1 MENEYYKRYEPF
13 FGEWR
18 IKRFIGAGSY
28 GRVFEI
34 ERRDE
39 FDTVYTGALKAVT
52 IPSSQGELDEIL
64 ADGMDM
70 NGAST
75 YFRDYVKELN
85 REIAL
90 MSKLKGHSN
99 IVSYEDHKMF
109 PHEDGVGWDIL
120 IRMELLTP
128 ITSYLK
134 QNHTFTRRE
143 VIQLGMD
150 LCKALE
156 ICQRYNI
163 IHRDIKPA
171 NIFISETEDFKL
183 GDFGVARIASASTGA
198 STRAGTVNYM
208 APEVFRGEKY
218 TSNVDIY
225 SLGLVMYQLL
235 NNNRMPLYPPYPQP
249 ITPSSRER
257 AQAQRLSG
265 AALPP
270 PANAEGRLAEI
281 VLKACAPDP
290 AQRYDSPTV
299 MRQAL
304 EAILYT
310 EGEAKMIYPEGDTVP
325 VPSTSGAAAPE
336 ENDPNGET
344 ERPVWGK
351 AHADSEKPAKAEK
364 DLPECLKNARDD
376 APLEQQFSLRELS
389 GLSKEEADA
398 LDLTLKPMPQPAPAA
413 EPAAPAVPQE
423 PAADQTVRVET
434 AQPAAPADDSTVRL
448 MPGAVPV
455 QTPAEDHTE
464 RAAVPVQPVQN
475 VQESDK
481 TTFLFEAQ
489 AEKRRQEQQAKREA
503 EEAARRKAAEEKE
516 AELARIRAE
525 KRAAEQAA
533 AEEAARK
540 AEAEQAAA
548 AQAAQQQETPA
559 APAAPQKKGSKL
571 PLAIGGV
578 AVAAVVAV
586 GGFALAGRGGASSTA
601 AASTADAIYTAGTY
615 TATAEGCLSDVT
627 MTVTVSDKA
636 ITDVRVDASGETA
649 ELGGKA
655 AEELP
660 GEIIRSQS
668 TDVDGYTGATLTSD
682 AIKQAAADCIAQ
694 ASTGKA
700 ASGLSQKAADLI
712 DSGTCGEQAT
722 WELYQD
728 GTLYIK
734 GSGAMSDYSVSF
746 DANNTAFCSA
756 PWYASHG
763 SDIQTVILEDGITR
777 IGEHAFTY
785 CSAMHSV
792 SIPDSVTEIGAE
804 AFAGCSSLES
814 VTIPDG
820 VTKIGS
826 AAFESCGSL
835 KSVTIP
841 SSVTTIGEWAFFG
854 CDSLESVTIPGSV
867 TEIGDWAF
875 SDCGSLKSVT
885 IPDSVTTIGEQ
896 AFSGCA
902 SLESVTI
909 PGSVTEIGDWAFSD
923 CVFLKSVTIPDS
935 VTTIGECAFSGCAF
949 LESVTIQGSV
959 TEIGKDAFF
968 FCSALKSVTI
978 SRNCTVGQ
986 GAFDSGVQI
995 NYYD

>member
-344 ERPVWGK
+344 ERPVWGSTR
-351 AHADSEKPAKAEK
+351 ADSEKPTKAEK

-455 QTPAEDHTE
+455 QTPAEDRTE
-464 RAAVPVQPVQN
+464 RVAVPVQPVQN

-627 MTVTVSDKA
+627 VTVTVSDKA

-682 AIKQAAADCIAQ
+682 AIKKAAADCIAQ
-694 ASTGKA
+694 ASGKKA
-700 ASGLSQKAADLI
+700 ASSQAASAAASSTVASSTTASSLSQNAADLI
-712 DSGTCGEQAT
+712 DSGSCGKNAT
-722 WELYQD
+722 WELYKD

-734 GSGAMSDYSVSF
+734 GTGAMQDYNWNYNETTKIV
-746 DANNTAFCSA
+746 TTGA
-756 PWYASHG
+756 PWHDSHSAS
-763 SDIQTVILEDGITR
+763 VKKLVVEDGITS
-777 IGEHAFTY
+777 IGNDAFSDCESLVSAELAEGITSIGDGAFTGCY
-785 CSAMHSV
+785 DLEKIN
-792 SIPDSVTEIGAE
+792 IPNSVTSIGYDAFDSCWTLPSLELPSGLSKLESSAVSFTAIKELTVPHGVKVVDSYLAAYNDNLTTVTLEEGVEEIWHRAFWGCEKLNNITIPRSVKKIEGE
-804 AFAGCSSLES
+804 AFLEC
-814 VTIPDG
+814 T
-820 VTKIGS
+820 
-826 AAFESCGSL
+826 SL
-835 KSVTIP
+835 KSVTISKNCNVASNAFP
-841 SSVTTIGEWAFFG
+841 ST
-854 CDSLESVTIPGSV
+854 
-867 TEIGDWAF
+867 
-875 SDCGSLKSVT
+875 
-885 IPDSVTTIGEQ
+885 
-896 AFSGCA
+896 
-902 SLESVTI
+902 
-909 PGSVTEIGDWAFSD
+909 
-923 CVFLKSVTIPDS
+923 
-935 VTTIGECAFSGCAF
+935 
-949 LESVTIQGSV
+949 
-959 TEIGKDAFF
+959 
-968 FCSALKSVTI
+968 
-978 SRNCTVGQ
+978 
-986 GAFDSGVQI
+986 VQI

>member
-455 QTPAEDHTE
+455 QTPAEDRTE
-464 RAAVPVQPVQN
+464 RVAAPVQPVQN

-586 GGFALAGRGGASSTA
+586 GGFALAGRGGASGTA
-601 AASTADAIYTAGTY
+601 AASTAEAIYTAGTY

-627 MTVTVSDKA
+627 VTVTVSGKA

-660 GEIIRSQS
+660 SEIIRSQS

-682 AIKQAAADCIAQ
+682 AIKKAAADCIAQ
-694 ASTGKA
+694 ASGKKA
-700 ASGLSQKAADLI
+700 ASSQAASAAASSTVASSTTVSSLSQNAADLI
-712 DSGTCGEQAT
+712 DSGSCGKNAT
-722 WELYQD
+722 WELYKD

-734 GSGAMSDYSVSF
+734 GTGAMQDYNWNYNETTKIV
-746 DANNTAFCSA
+746 TTGA
-756 PWYASHG
+756 PWHDSHSAS
-763 SDIQTVILEDGITR
+763 VKKLVVEDGITS
-777 IGEHAFTY
+777 IGNDAFSDCESLVSAELAEGITSIGDGAFTGCY
-785 CSAMHSV
+785 DLEKIN
-792 SIPDSVTEIGAE
+792 IPNSVTSIGYDAFDSCWTLPSLELPSGLSKLESSAVSFTAIKELTVPHGVKVVDSYLAAYNDNLTTVTLEEGVEEIWHRAFWGCEKLNNITIPRSVKKIEGE
-804 AFAGCSSLES
+804 AFLEC
-814 VTIPDG
+814 T
-820 VTKIGS
+820 
-826 AAFESCGSL
+826 SL
-835 KSVTIP
+835 KSVTISKNCNVASNAFP
-841 SSVTTIGEWAFFG
+841 ST
-854 CDSLESVTIPGSV
+854 
-867 TEIGDWAF
+867 
-875 SDCGSLKSVT
+875 
-885 IPDSVTTIGEQ
+885 
-896 AFSGCA
+896 
-902 SLESVTI
+902 
-909 PGSVTEIGDWAFSD
+909 
-923 CVFLKSVTIPDS
+923 
-935 VTTIGECAFSGCAF
+935 
-949 LESVTIQGSV
+949 
-959 TEIGKDAFF
+959 
-968 FCSALKSVTI
+968 
-978 SRNCTVGQ
+978 
-986 GAFDSGVQI
+986 VQI

>member
-455 QTPAEDHTE
+455 QTPAEDRTE
-464 RAAVPVQPVQN
+464 RVAAPVQPVQN

-540 AEAEQAAA
+540 AEAEQAVA
-548 AQAAQQQETPA
+548 AQAAQQQAEPA
-559 APAAPQKKGSKL
+559 VSQKKGSKL

-586 GGFALAGRGGASSTA
+586 GGFALAGRGGASGTA

-627 MTVTVSDKA
+627 VTVTVSDKA

-660 GEIIRSQS
+660 SEIIRSQS

-682 AIKQAAADCIAQ
+682 AIKKAAADCIAQ
-694 ASTGKA
+694 ASGKKA
-700 ASGLSQKAADLI
+700 ASSQAASAAASSTVASSTTASSLSQNAADLI
-712 DSGTCGEQAT
+712 DSGSCGKNAT
-722 WELYQD
+722 WELYKD

-734 GSGAMSDYSVSF
+734 GTGAMQDYNWNYNETTKIV
-746 DANNTAFCSA
+746 TTGA
-756 PWYASHG
+756 PWHDSHSAS
-763 SDIQTVILEDGITR
+763 VKKLVVEDGITS
-777 IGEHAFTY
+777 IGNDAFSDCESLVSAELAEGITSIGDGAFTGCY
-785 CSAMHSV
+785 DLEKIN
-792 SIPDSVTEIGAE
+792 IPNSVTSIGYDAFDSCWTLPSLELPSGLSKLESSAVSFTAIKELTVPHGVKVVDSYLVAYNDNLTTVTLEEGVEEIWHRAFWGCEKLNNITIPRSVKKIEGE
-804 AFAGCSSLES
+804 AFLEC
-814 VTIPDG
+814 T
-820 VTKIGS
+820 
-826 AAFESCGSL
+826 SL
-835 KSVTIP
+835 KSVTISKNCNVASNAFP
-841 SSVTTIGEWAFFG
+841 ST
-854 CDSLESVTIPGSV
+854 
-867 TEIGDWAF
+867 
-875 SDCGSLKSVT
+875 
-885 IPDSVTTIGEQ
+885 
-896 AFSGCA
+896 
-902 SLESVTI
+902 
-909 PGSVTEIGDWAFSD
+909 
-923 CVFLKSVTIPDS
+923 
-935 VTTIGECAFSGCAF
+935 
-949 LESVTIQGSV
+949 
-959 TEIGKDAFF
+959 
-968 FCSALKSVTI
+968 
-978 SRNCTVGQ
+978 
-986 GAFDSGVQI
+986 VQI

>member
-109 PHEDGVGWDIL
+109 QHEGGVGWDIL

-128 ITSYLK
+128 ITSLLRES
-134 QNHTFTRRE
+134 HTFPRRK
-143 VIQLGMD
+143 VIQLGID
-150 LCKALE
+150 LCRALE

-171 NIFISETEDFKL
+171 NIFLSDTEDFKL
-183 GDFGVARIASASTGA
+183 GDFGVARIASAATGA

-218 TSNVDIY
+218 SSNVDLY

-344 ERPVWGK
+344 ERPVWGSTR
-351 AHADSEKPAKAEK
+351 ADSEKPAKAEK

-464 RAAVPVQPVQN
+464 RVAVPVQPVQN

-586 GGFALAGRGGASSTA
+586 GGFALAGRGGASGTA
-601 AASTADAIYTAGTY
+601 AASTAEAIYTAGTY

-627 MTVTVSDKA
+627 VTVTVSDKA

-694 ASTGKA
+694 ASGKKA
-700 ASGLSQKAADLI
+700 ASSQAASAAASSTVASSTTASSLSQNAADLI
-712 DSGTCGEQAT
+712 DSGSCGKNAT
-722 WELYQD
+722 WELYKD

-734 GSGAMSDYSVSF
+734 GTGAMQDYNWNYNETTKIV
-746 DANNTAFCSA
+746 TTGA
-756 PWYASHG
+756 PWHDSHSAS
-763 SDIQTVILEDGITR
+763 VKKLVVEDGITS
-777 IGEHAFTY
+777 IGNDAFSDCESLVSAELAEGITSIGDGAFTGCY
-785 CSAMHSV
+785 DLEKIN
-792 SIPDSVTEIGAE
+792 IPNSVTSIGYDAFDSCWTLPSLELPSGLSKLESSAVSFTAIKELTVPHGVKVVDSYLVAYNDNLTTVTLEEGVEEIWHRAFWGCEKLNNITIPRSVKKIEGE
-804 AFAGCSSLES
+804 AFLEC
-814 VTIPDG
+814 T
-820 VTKIGS
+820 
-826 AAFESCGSL
+826 SL
-835 KSVTIP
+835 KSVTI
-841 SSVTTIGEWAFFG
+841 SKNCNV
-854 CDSLESVTIPGSV
+854 
-867 TEIGDWAF
+867 
-875 SDCGSLKSVT
+875 
-885 IPDSVTTIGEQ
+885 
-896 AFSGCA
+896 A
-902 SLESVTI
+902 S
-909 PGSVTEIGDWAFSD
+909 
-923 CVFLKSVTIPDS
+923 
-935 VTTIGECAFSGCAF
+935 
-949 LESVTIQGSV
+949 
-959 TEIGKDAFF
+959 DAFP
-968 FCSALKSVTI
+968 STI
-978 SRNCTVGQ
+978 
-986 GAFDSGVQI
+986 QI

>member
-464 RAAVPVQPVQN
+464 RVAVPVQPVQN

-548 AQAAQQQETPA
+548 AQAAQQQAEPA
-559 APAAPQKKGSKL
+559 APKKKGSKL

-586 GGFALAGRGGASSTA
+586 GGFALAGRGGASGTA
-601 AASTADAIYTAGTY
+601 AASTAEAIYTAGTY

-627 MTVTVSDKA
+627 VTVTVSDKA

-682 AIKQAAADCIAQ
+682 AIKKAAADCIAQ
-694 ASTGKA
+694 ASGKKA
-700 ASGLSQKAADLI
+700 ASSQAASAAASSTVASSTTASRLSQNAADLI
-712 DSGTCGEQAT
+712 DSGSCGKNAT
-722 WELYQD
+722 WELYKD

-734 GSGAMSDYSVSF
+734 GTGAMQDYNWNYNETTKIV
-746 DANNTAFCSA
+746 TTGA
-756 PWYASHG
+756 PWHDSHSAS
-763 SDIQTVILEDGITR
+763 VKKLVVEDGITS
-777 IGEHAFTY
+777 IGNDAFSDCESLVSAELAEGITSIGDGAFTGCY
-785 CSAMHSV
+785 DLEKIN
-792 SIPDSVTEIGAE
+792 IPNSVTSIGYDAFDSCWTLPSLELPSGLSKLESSAVSFTAIKELTVPHGVKVVDSYLAAYNDNLTTVTLEEGVEEIWHRAFWGCEKLNNITIPRSVKKIEGE
-804 AFAGCSSLES
+804 AFLEC
-814 VTIPDG
+814 T
-820 VTKIGS
+820 
-826 AAFESCGSL
+826 SL
-835 KSVTIP
+835 KSVTISKNCNVASNAFP
-841 SSVTTIGEWAFFG
+841 ST
-854 CDSLESVTIPGSV
+854 
-867 TEIGDWAF
+867 
-875 SDCGSLKSVT
+875 
-885 IPDSVTTIGEQ
+885 
-896 AFSGCA
+896 
-902 SLESVTI
+902 
-909 PGSVTEIGDWAFSD
+909 
-923 CVFLKSVTIPDS
+923 
-935 VTTIGECAFSGCAF
+935 
-949 LESVTIQGSV
+949 
-959 TEIGKDAFF
+959 
-968 FCSALKSVTI
+968 
-978 SRNCTVGQ
+978 
-986 GAFDSGVQI
+986 VQI

>member
-413 EPAAPAVPQE
+413 EPAAPVVPQE

-464 RAAVPVQPVQN
+464 RVAVPVQPVQN

-540 AEAEQAAA
+540 AEAEQAVA
-548 AQAAQQQETPA
+548 AQAAQQQAEPA
-559 APAAPQKKGSKL
+559 VSQKKGSKL

-586 GGFALAGRGGASSTA
+586 GGFALAGQGG
-601 AASTADAIYTAGTY
+601 TADSAADALYKAGTY
-615 TATAEGCLSDVT
+615 TATAENDIGSVVVE
-627 MTVTVSDKA
+627 MTFSADA
-636 ITDVRVDASGETA
+636 ITDVSIDASSQTKGIGQEA
-649 ELGGKA
+649 AQPLQEAILKA
-655 AEELP
+655 
-660 GEIIRSQS
+660 QS
-668 TDVDGYTGATLTSD
+668 ADVDGYTGATLTSD

-734 GSGAMSDYSVSF
+734 GSGAMSDYSISS
-746 DANNTAFCSA
+746 DANDTSFCSA
-756 PWYASHG
+756 PWYASHR
-763 SDIQTVILEDGITR
+763 SDIQTVIIEDGITR

-875 SDCGSLKSVT
+875 SDC
-885 IPDSVTTIGEQ
+885 
-896 AFSGCA
+896 
-902 SLESVTI
+902 
-909 PGSVTEIGDWAFSD
+909 
-923 CVFLKSVTIPDS
+923 VFLKSVTIPDS

>member
-171 NIFISETEDFKL
+171 NIFISDTEDFKL

-304 EAILYT
+304 EAIRYT

-344 ERPVWGK
+344 ERPVWESTR
-351 AHADSEKPAKAEK
+351 ADSEKPAKAEK

-413 EPAAPAVPQE
+413 EPAALAVPQE

-464 RAAVPVQPVQN
+464 RVAVPVQPVQN

-525 KRAAEQAA
+525 KRAAEQAT

-586 GGFALAGRGGASSTA
+586 GGFALAGRGNSQLPVAASSVSVSSSSVSSTA
-601 AASTADAIYTAGTY
+601 SSKAASTA
-615 TATAEGCLSDVT
+615 
-627 MTVTVSDKA
+627 
-636 ITDVRVDASGETA
+636 ASSKT
-649 ELGGKA
+649 
-655 AEELP
+655 
-660 GEIIRSQS
+660 SSS
-668 TDVDGYTGATLTSD
+668 TT
-682 AIKQAAADCIAQ
+682 
-694 ASTGKA
+694 AST
-700 ASGLSQKAADLI
+700 SQNAADLI
-712 DSGTCGEQAT
+712 DSGSCGKNAT
-722 WELYQD
+722 WELYKD
-728 GTLYIK
+728 GTMYIK
-734 GSGAMSDYSVSF
+734 GTGAMTDYDF
-746 DANNTAFCSA
+746 DYNTETKVTITNV
-756 PWYASHG
+756 PWYATHLS
-763 SDIQTVILEDGITR
+763 SIKKIVIESGITYVGAYSFMDCDAVTEVELPDTLTT
-777 IGEHAFTY
+777 IGENAFWLCNELKTIK
-785 CSAMHSV
+785 
-792 SIPDSVTEIGAE
+792 IPSSVTEIGKR
-804 AFAGCSSLES
+804 AFGGCLELTEVELPEGLKTIGYAAFGS
-814 VTIPDG
+814 CGIKTVTIPGSVKEIPSEAFLLAYTQNVVIEEG
-820 VTKIGS
+820 VEEIGEEAFYYNDQLKSITIPRSVKKIGS
-826 AAFESCGSL
+826 NAFAKCTSL
-835 KSVTIP
+835 KSVTISKNCNVASNAFP
-841 SSVTTIGEWAFFG
+841 ST
-854 CDSLESVTIPGSV
+854 
-867 TEIGDWAF
+867 
-875 SDCGSLKSVT
+875 
-885 IPDSVTTIGEQ
+885 
-896 AFSGCA
+896 
-902 SLESVTI
+902 
-909 PGSVTEIGDWAFSD
+909 
-923 CVFLKSVTIPDS
+923 
-935 VTTIGECAFSGCAF
+935 
-949 LESVTIQGSV
+949 
-959 TEIGKDAFF
+959 
-968 FCSALKSVTI
+968 
-978 SRNCTVGQ
+978 
-986 GAFDSGVQI
+986 VQI

>member
-235 NNNRMPLYPPYPQP
+235 NANRMPLYPPYPQP

-344 ERPVWGK
+344 ERPVWGSTR
-351 AHADSEKPAKAEK
+351 ADSERPAKAEK
-364 DLPECLKNARDD
+364 TLPECLKNARDD

-464 RAAVPVQPVQN
+464 RVAVPVQPVQN

-540 AEAEQAAA
+540 AEAEQAVA
-548 AQAAQQQETPA
+548 AQAAQQQAEPA
-559 APAAPQKKGSKL
+559 VSQKKGSKL

-627 MTVTVSDKA
+627 VTVTVSDKA

-660 GEIIRSQS
+660 SEIIRSQS

-682 AIKQAAADCIAQ
+682 AIKKAAADCIAQ
-694 ASTGKA
+694 ASGKKA
-700 ASGLSQKAADLI
+700 ASSQAASAAASSTVASSTTASSLSQNAADLI
-712 DSGTCGEQAT
+712 DSGSCGKNAT
-722 WELYQD
+722 WELYKD

-734 GSGAMSDYSVSF
+734 GTGAMQDYNWNYNETTKIV
-746 DANNTAFCSA
+746 TTGA
-756 PWYASHG
+756 PWHDSHSAS
-763 SDIQTVILEDGITR
+763 VKKLVVEDGITS
-777 IGEHAFTY
+777 IGNDAFSDCESLVSAELAEGITSIGDGAFTGCY
-785 CSAMHSV
+785 DLEKIN
-792 SIPDSVTEIGAE
+792 IPNSVTSIGYDAFDSCWTLPSLELPSGLSKLESSAVSFTAFKELTVPHGVKVVDSYLAAYNDNLTTVTLEEGVEEIWHRAFWGCEKLNNITIPRSVKKIEEE
-804 AFAGCSSLES
+804 AFLEC
-814 VTIPDG
+814 T
-820 VTKIGS
+820 
-826 AAFESCGSL
+826 SL
-835 KSVTIP
+835 KSVTISKNCNVASNAFP
-841 SSVTTIGEWAFFG
+841 ST
-854 CDSLESVTIPGSV
+854 
-867 TEIGDWAF
+867 
-875 SDCGSLKSVT
+875 
-885 IPDSVTTIGEQ
+885 
-896 AFSGCA
+896 
-902 SLESVTI
+902 
-909 PGSVTEIGDWAFSD
+909 
-923 CVFLKSVTIPDS
+923 
-935 VTTIGECAFSGCAF
+935 
-949 LESVTIQGSV
+949 
-959 TEIGKDAFF
+959 
-968 FCSALKSVTI
+968 
-978 SRNCTVGQ
+978 
-986 GAFDSGVQI
+986 VQI

>member
-455 QTPAEDHTE
+455 QTPAEDRTE
-464 RAAVPVQPVQN
+464 RVAAPVQPVQN

-586 GGFALAGRGGASSTA
+586 GGFALAGRGNSQLPVAASSVSVSSSSVSSTA
-601 AASTADAIYTAGTY
+601 SSKAASTA
-615 TATAEGCLSDVT
+615 
-627 MTVTVSDKA
+627 
-636 ITDVRVDASGETA
+636 ASSKT
-649 ELGGKA
+649 
-655 AEELP
+655 
-660 GEIIRSQS
+660 SSS
-668 TDVDGYTGATLTSD
+668 TT
-682 AIKQAAADCIAQ
+682 
-694 ASTGKA
+694 AST
-700 ASGLSQKAADLI
+700 SQNAADLI
-712 DSGTCGEQAT
+712 DSGSCGKNAT
-722 WELYQD
+722 WELYKD
-728 GTLYIK
+728 GTMYIK
-734 GSGAMSDYSVSF
+734 GTGAMTDYDF
-746 DANNTAFCSA
+746 DYNTETKVTITNV
-756 PWYASHG
+756 PWYATHLS
-763 SDIQTVILEDGITR
+763 SIKKIVIESGITYVGAYSFMDCDAVTEVELPDTLTT
-777 IGEHAFTY
+777 IGENAFWLCNELKTIK
-785 CSAMHSV
+785 
-792 SIPDSVTEIGAE
+792 IPSSVTEIGKR
-804 AFAGCSSLES
+804 AFGGCLELTEVELPEGLKTIGYAAFDS
-814 VTIPDG
+814 CGIKTVTIPGSVKEIPSEAFLLAYTQNVVIEEG
-820 VTKIGS
+820 VEEIGEEAFYYNDQLKSITIPRSVKKIGS
-826 AAFESCGSL
+826 NAFAECPSL
-835 KSVTIP
+835 KSVTISKNCNVASNAFP
-841 SSVTTIGEWAFFG
+841 ST
-854 CDSLESVTIPGSV
+854 
-867 TEIGDWAF
+867 
-875 SDCGSLKSVT
+875 
-885 IPDSVTTIGEQ
+885 
-896 AFSGCA
+896 
-902 SLESVTI
+902 
-909 PGSVTEIGDWAFSD
+909 
-923 CVFLKSVTIPDS
+923 
-935 VTTIGECAFSGCAF
+935 
-949 LESVTIQGSV
+949 
-959 TEIGKDAFF
+959 
-968 FCSALKSVTI
+968 
-978 SRNCTVGQ
+978 
-986 GAFDSGVQI
+986 VQI

>member
-304 EAILYT
+304 EAIRYT

-344 ERPVWGK
+344 ERPVWGSTR
-351 AHADSEKPAKAEK
+351 ADSEKPAKAEK
-364 DLPECLKNARDD
+364 TLPECLKNARDD

-455 QTPAEDHTE
+455 QTPAEDRTE
-464 RAAVPVQPVQN
+464 RVAAPVQN

-540 AEAEQAAA
+540 AEAEQAVA
-548 AQAAQQQETPA
+548 AQAAQQQAEPA
-559 APAAPQKKGSKL
+559 APKKKGSKL

-627 MTVTVSDKA
+627 VTVTVSDKA

-660 GEIIRSQS
+660 SEIIRSQS

-682 AIKQAAADCIAQ
+682 AIKKAAADCIAQ
-694 ASTGKA
+694 ASGKKA
-700 ASGLSQKAADLI
+700 ASSQAASAAASSTVASSTTASSLSQNAADLI
-712 DSGTCGEQAT
+712 DSGSCGKNAT
-722 WELYQD
+722 WELYKD

-734 GSGAMSDYSVSF
+734 GSGAMQDYNWNYNETTKIV
-746 DANNTAFCSA
+746 TTGA
-756 PWYASHG
+756 PWHDSHSAS
-763 SDIQTVILEDGITR
+763 VKKLVVEDGITS
-777 IGEHAFTY
+777 IGNDAFSDCESLASAELAEGITSIGDGAFTGCY
-785 CSAMHSV
+785 DLEKIN
-792 SIPDSVTEIGAE
+792 IPNSVTSIGY
-804 AFAGCSSLES
+804 G
-814 VTIPDG
+814 
-820 VTKIGS
+820 
-826 AAFESCGSL
+826 AFESCWTLPSLELPSGLSKLESSAVSFTAIKELTVPHGVKVVDSYLADYNDNLTTVTLEEGVEEIWHRAFWGCEKLNNITIPRSVKKIEGEAFLECTSL
-835 KSVTIP
+835 KSVTISKNCNVASNAFP
-841 SSVTTIGEWAFFG
+841 ST
-854 CDSLESVTIPGSV
+854 
-867 TEIGDWAF
+867 
-875 SDCGSLKSVT
+875 
-885 IPDSVTTIGEQ
+885 
-896 AFSGCA
+896 
-902 SLESVTI
+902 
-909 PGSVTEIGDWAFSD
+909 
-923 CVFLKSVTIPDS
+923 
-935 VTTIGECAFSGCAF
+935 
-949 LESVTIQGSV
+949 
-959 TEIGKDAFF
+959 
-968 FCSALKSVTI
+968 
-978 SRNCTVGQ
+978 
-986 GAFDSGVQI
+986 VQI

>member
-52 IPSSQGELDEIL
+52 IPASQGELDEIL

-109 PHEDGVGWDIL
+109 RHEDGVGWDIL

-128 ITSYLK
+128 ITSLLRE
-134 QNHTFTRRE
+134 NRTFPRRK
-143 VIQLGMD
+143 VIQLGID

-304 EAILYT
+304 EAIRYT

-344 ERPVWGK
+344 ERPVWGSTR
-351 AHADSEKPAKAEK
+351 ADSEKPAKAEK
-364 DLPECLKNARDD
+364 TLPECLKNARDD

-455 QTPAEDHTE
+455 QTPAEDRTE
-464 RAAVPVQPVQN
+464 RVAAPVQPVQN

-586 GGFALAGRGGASSTA
+586 GGFALAGRGNSQLPVAASSVSVSSSSVSSTA
-601 AASTADAIYTAGTY
+601 SSKAASTA
-615 TATAEGCLSDVT
+615 
-627 MTVTVSDKA
+627 
-636 ITDVRVDASGETA
+636 ASSKT
-649 ELGGKA
+649 
-655 AEELP
+655 
-660 GEIIRSQS
+660 SSS
-668 TDVDGYTGATLTSD
+668 TT
-682 AIKQAAADCIAQ
+682 
-694 ASTGKA
+694 AST
-700 ASGLSQKAADLI
+700 SQNAADLI
-712 DSGTCGEQAT
+712 DSGSCGKNAT
-722 WELYQD
+722 WELYKD
-728 GTLYIK
+728 GTMYIK
-734 GSGAMSDYSVSF
+734 GTGAMTDYDF
-746 DANNTAFCSA
+746 DYNTETKVTITNV
-756 PWYASHG
+756 PWYATHLS
-763 SDIQTVILEDGITR
+763 SIKKIVIESGITYVGAYSFMDCDAVTEVELPDTLTT
-777 IGEHAFTY
+777 IGENAFWLCNELKTIK
-785 CSAMHSV
+785 
-792 SIPDSVTEIGAE
+792 IPSSVTEIGKR
-804 AFAGCSSLES
+804 AFGGCLELTEVELPEGLKTIGYAAFDS
-814 VTIPDG
+814 CGIKTVTIPGSVKEIPSEAFLLAYTQNVVIEEG
-820 VTKIGS
+820 VEEIGEEAFYYNDQLKSITIPRSVKKIGS
-826 AAFESCGSL
+826 NAFAECPSL
-835 KSVTIP
+835 KSVTISKNCNVASNAFP
-841 SSVTTIGEWAFFG
+841 ST
-854 CDSLESVTIPGSV
+854 
-867 TEIGDWAF
+867 
-875 SDCGSLKSVT
+875 
-885 IPDSVTTIGEQ
+885 
-896 AFSGCA
+896 
-902 SLESVTI
+902 
-909 PGSVTEIGDWAFSD
+909 
-923 CVFLKSVTIPDS
+923 
-935 VTTIGECAFSGCAF
+935 
-949 LESVTIQGSV
+949 
-959 TEIGKDAFF
+959 
-968 FCSALKSVTI
+968 
-978 SRNCTVGQ
+978 
-986 GAFDSGVQI
+986 VQI

>member
-413 EPAAPAVPQE
+413 EPAAPVVPQE

-455 QTPAEDHTE
+455 QTPAEDRTE
-464 RAAVPVQPVQN
+464 RVAVPVQPVQN

-586 GGFALAGRGGASSTA
+586 GGFALAGRGNSQLPVAASSVSVSSSSVSSTA
-601 AASTADAIYTAGTY
+601 SSKAASTA
-615 TATAEGCLSDVT
+615 
-627 MTVTVSDKA
+627 
-636 ITDVRVDASGETA
+636 ASSKT
-649 ELGGKA
+649 
-655 AEELP
+655 
-660 GEIIRSQS
+660 SSS
-668 TDVDGYTGATLTSD
+668 TT
-682 AIKQAAADCIAQ
+682 
-694 ASTGKA
+694 AST
-700 ASGLSQKAADLI
+700 SQNAADLI
-712 DSGTCGEQAT
+712 DSGSCGKNAT
-722 WELYQD
+722 WELYKD
-728 GTLYIK
+728 GTMYIK
-734 GSGAMSDYSVSF
+734 GTGAMTDYDF
-746 DANNTAFCSA
+746 DYNTETKVTITNV
-756 PWYASHG
+756 PWYATHLS
-763 SDIQTVILEDGITR
+763 SIKKIVIESGITYVGAYSFMDCDAVTEVELPDTLTT
-777 IGEHAFTY
+777 IGENAFWLCNELKTIK
-785 CSAMHSV
+785 
-792 SIPDSVTEIGAE
+792 IPSSVTEIGKR
-804 AFAGCSSLES
+804 AFGGCLELTEVELPEGLKTIGYAAFDS
-814 VTIPDG
+814 CGIKTVTIPGSVKEIPSEAFLLAYTQNVVIEEG
-820 VTKIGS
+820 VEEIGEEAFYYNDQLKSITIPRSVKKIGS
-826 AAFESCGSL
+826 NAFAECPSL
-835 KSVTIP
+835 KSVTI
-841 SSVTTIGEWAFFG
+841 SKNCNVASNAFH
-854 CDSLESVTIPGSV
+854 ST
-867 TEIGDWAF
+867 
-875 SDCGSLKSVT
+875 
-885 IPDSVTTIGEQ
+885 
-896 AFSGCA
+896 
-902 SLESVTI
+902 
-909 PGSVTEIGDWAFSD
+909 
-923 CVFLKSVTIPDS
+923 
-935 VTTIGECAFSGCAF
+935 
-949 LESVTIQGSV
+949 
-959 TEIGKDAFF
+959 
-968 FCSALKSVTI
+968 
-978 SRNCTVGQ
+978 
-986 GAFDSGVQI
+986 VQI

>member
-344 ERPVWGK
+344 ERPVWGSTR
-351 AHADSEKPAKAEK
+351 ADSEKPAKAEK

-455 QTPAEDHTE
+455 QTPAEDRTE
-464 RAAVPVQPVQN
+464 RVAAPVQPVQN

-548 AQAAQQQETPA
+548 AQAAQQQAEPA
-559 APAAPQKKGSKL
+559 APKKKGSKL

-627 MTVTVSDKA
+627 VTVTVSDKA

-660 GEIIRSQS
+660 SEIIRSQS

-682 AIKQAAADCIAQ
+682 AIKKAAADCIAQ
-694 ASTGKA
+694 ASGKKA
-700 ASGLSQKAADLI
+700 ASSQAASAAASSTVASSTTASSLSQNAADLI
-712 DSGTCGEQAT
+712 DSGSCGKNAT
-722 WELYQD
+722 WELYKD

-734 GSGAMSDYSVSF
+734 GSGAMQDYNWNYNETTKIV
-746 DANNTAFCSA
+746 TTGA
-756 PWYASHG
+756 PWHDSHSAS
-763 SDIQTVILEDGITR
+763 VKKLVVEDGITS
-777 IGEHAFTY
+777 IGNDAFSDCESLASAELAEGITSIGDGAFTGCY
-785 CSAMHSV
+785 DLEKIN
-792 SIPDSVTEIGAE
+792 IPNSVTSIGYDAFDSCWTLPSLELPSGLSKLESSAVSFTAFKELTVPHGVKVVDSYLATYNDNLTTVTLEEGVEEIWHRAFWGCEKLNNITIPRSVKKIEGE
-804 AFAGCSSLES
+804 AFLEC
-814 VTIPDG
+814 T
-820 VTKIGS
+820 
-826 AAFESCGSL
+826 SL
-835 KSVTIP
+835 KSVTISKNCNVASNAFP
-841 SSVTTIGEWAFFG
+841 ST
-854 CDSLESVTIPGSV
+854 
-867 TEIGDWAF
+867 
-875 SDCGSLKSVT
+875 
-885 IPDSVTTIGEQ
+885 
-896 AFSGCA
+896 
-902 SLESVTI
+902 
-909 PGSVTEIGDWAFSD
+909 
-923 CVFLKSVTIPDS
+923 
-935 VTTIGECAFSGCAF
+935 
-949 LESVTIQGSV
+949 
-959 TEIGKDAFF
+959 
-968 FCSALKSVTI
+968 
-978 SRNCTVGQ
+978 
-986 GAFDSGVQI
+986 VQI

>member
-448 MPGAVPV
+448 MPGAAPV
-455 QTPAEDHTE
+455 QTPAEDRTE
-464 RAAVPVQPVQN
+464 RVAAPVQPVQN

-586 GGFALAGRGGASSTA
+586 GGFALAGRGGASGTA
-601 AASTADAIYTAGTY
+601 AASTAEAIYTAGTY

-627 MTVTVSDKA
+627 VTVTVSDKA

-660 GEIIRSQS
+660 SEIIRSQS

-682 AIKQAAADCIAQ
+682 AIKKAAADCIAQ
-694 ASTGKA
+694 ASGKKA
-700 ASGLSQKAADLI
+700 ASSQAASAAASSTVASSTTASSLSQNAADLI
-712 DSGTCGEQAT
+712 DSGSCGKNAT
-722 WELYQD
+722 WELYKD

-734 GSGAMSDYSVSF
+734 GTGAMQDYNWNYNETTKIV
-746 DANNTAFCSA
+746 TTGA
-756 PWYASHG
+756 PWHDSHSAS
-763 SDIQTVILEDGITR
+763 VKKLVVEDGITS
-777 IGEHAFTY
+777 IGNDAFSDCESLVSAELAEGITSIGDGAFTGCY
-785 CSAMHSV
+785 DLEKIN
-792 SIPDSVTEIGAE
+792 IPNSVTSIGYDAFDSCWTLPSLELPSGLSKLESSAVSFTAIKELTVPHGVKVVDSYLAAYNDNLTTVTLEEGVEEIWHRAFWGCEKLNNITIPRSVKKIEGE
-804 AFAGCSSLES
+804 AFLEC
-814 VTIPDG
+814 T
-820 VTKIGS
+820 
-826 AAFESCGSL
+826 SL
-835 KSVTIP
+835 KSVTI
-841 SSVTTIGEWAFFG
+841 SKNCNV
-854 CDSLESVTIPGSV
+854 
-867 TEIGDWAF
+867 
-875 SDCGSLKSVT
+875 
-885 IPDSVTTIGEQ
+885 
-896 AFSGCA
+896 A
-902 SLESVTI
+902 S
-909 PGSVTEIGDWAFSD
+909 
-923 CVFLKSVTIPDS
+923 
-935 VTTIGECAFSGCAF
+935 
-949 LESVTIQGSV
+949 
-959 TEIGKDAFF
+959 DAFP
-968 FCSALKSVTI
+968 ST
-978 SRNCTVGQ
+978 
-986 GAFDSGVQI
+986 VQI

>member
-304 EAILYT
+304 EAIRYT

-344 ERPVWGK
+344 ERPVWGSTR
-351 AHADSEKPAKAEK
+351 ADSEKPAKAEK

-413 EPAAPAVPQE
+413 EPAAPVVPQE

-455 QTPAEDHTE
+455 QTPAEDRTE
-464 RAAVPVQPVQN
+464 RVAAPVQPVQN

-559 APAAPQKKGSKL
+559 APAAPKKKGSKL

-586 GGFALAGRGGASSTA
+586 GGFALAGRGGASGTA
-601 AASTADAIYTAGTY
+601 AASTAEAIYTAGTY

-627 MTVTVSDKA
+627 VTVTVSDKA

-660 GEIIRSQS
+660 SEIIRSQS

-682 AIKQAAADCIAQ
+682 AIKKAAADCIAQ
-694 ASTGKA
+694 ASGKKA
-700 ASGLSQKAADLI
+700 ASSQAASAAASSTVASSTTASSLSQNAADLI
-712 DSGTCGEQAT
+712 DSGSCGKNAT
-722 WELYQD
+722 WELYKD

-734 GSGAMSDYSVSF
+734 GTGAMQDYNWNYNETTKIV
-746 DANNTAFCSA
+746 TTGA
-756 PWYASHG
+756 PWHDSHSAS
-763 SDIQTVILEDGITR
+763 VKKLVVEDGITS
-777 IGEHAFTY
+777 IGNEAFSD
-785 CSAMHSV
+785 CESLVSAELAEGIT
-792 SIPDSVTEIGAE
+792 SIGDGTFTACRDLEKINIPNSVTSIGYDAFYSCWALTSLELPSGLSKLESSAVSFTAIKELTVPHGVKVVDSYLAAYNDNLTTVTLEEGVEEIWHRAFWGCEKLNNITIPRSVKKIEGE
-804 AFAGCSSLES
+804 AFLEC
-814 VTIPDG
+814 T
-820 VTKIGS
+820 
-826 AAFESCGSL
+826 SL
-835 KSVTIP
+835 KSVTI
-841 SSVTTIGEWAFFG
+841 SKNCNV
-854 CDSLESVTIPGSV
+854 
-867 TEIGDWAF
+867 
-875 SDCGSLKSVT
+875 
-885 IPDSVTTIGEQ
+885 
-896 AFSGCA
+896 A
-902 SLESVTI
+902 S
-909 PGSVTEIGDWAFSD
+909 
-923 CVFLKSVTIPDS
+923 
-935 VTTIGECAFSGCAF
+935 
-949 LESVTIQGSV
+949 
-959 TEIGKDAFF
+959 DAFP
-968 FCSALKSVTI
+968 ST
-978 SRNCTVGQ
+978 
-986 GAFDSGVQI
+986 VQI

>member
-304 EAILYT
+304 EAIRYT

-344 ERPVWGK
+344 ERPVWGS
-351 AHADSEKPAKAEK
+351 APADSEKPAKAEK

-455 QTPAEDHTE
+455 QTPAEDRTE
-464 RAAVPVQPVQN
+464 RIAAPVQPVQN

-586 GGFALAGRGGASSTA
+586 GGFALAGRGGASGTA

-627 MTVTVSDKA
+627 VTVTVSDKA

-660 GEIIRSQS
+660 SEIIRSQS

-682 AIKQAAADCIAQ
+682 AIKKAAADCIAQ
-694 ASTGKA
+694 ASGKKA
-700 ASGLSQKAADLI
+700 ASSQAASAAASSTVASSTTASSLSQNAADLI
-712 DSGTCGEQAT
+712 DSGSCGKNAT
-722 WELYQD
+722 WELYKD

-734 GSGAMSDYSVSF
+734 GTGAMQDYDWNYNETTKIV
-746 DANNTAFCSA
+746 TTGA
-756 PWYASHG
+756 PWHDSHSAS
-763 SDIQTVILEDGITR
+763 VKKLVVEDGITS
-777 IGEHAFTY
+777 IGNDAFSDCESLVSAELAEGITSIGDGAFTGCY
-785 CSAMHSV
+785 DLEKIN
-792 SIPDSVTEIGAE
+792 IPNSVTSIGYDAFDSCWTLPSLELPSGLSKLESSAVSFTAIKELTVPHGVKVVDSYLVAYNDNLTTVTLEEGVEEIWHRAFWGCEKLNNITIPRSVKKIEEE
-804 AFAGCSSLES
+804 AFLEC
-814 VTIPDG
+814 P
-820 VTKIGS
+820 
-826 AAFESCGSL
+826 SL
-835 KSVTIP
+835 KSVTISKSCNVASNAFP
-841 SSVTTIGEWAFFG
+841 ST
-854 CDSLESVTIPGSV
+854 
-867 TEIGDWAF
+867 
-875 SDCGSLKSVT
+875 
-885 IPDSVTTIGEQ
+885 
-896 AFSGCA
+896 
-902 SLESVTI
+902 
-909 PGSVTEIGDWAFSD
+909 
-923 CVFLKSVTIPDS
+923 
-935 VTTIGECAFSGCAF
+935 
-949 LESVTIQGSV
+949 
-959 TEIGKDAFF
+959 
-968 FCSALKSVTI
+968 
-978 SRNCTVGQ
+978 
-986 GAFDSGVQI
+986 VQI
-995 NYYD
+995 DYYD

>member
-464 RAAVPVQPVQN
+464 RVAVPVQPVQN

-489 AEKRRQEQQAKREA
+489 AEKRRQEQQAKLEA

-627 MTVTVSDKA
+627 VTVTVSDKA

-682 AIKQAAADCIAQ
+682 AIKKAAADCIAQ
-694 ASTGKA
+694 ASGKKA
-700 ASGLSQKAADLI
+700 ASSQAASAAASSTVASSTTASSLSQNAADLI
-712 DSGTCGEQAT
+712 DSGSCGKNAT
-722 WELYQD
+722 WELYKD

-734 GSGAMSDYSVSF
+734 GTGAMQDYNWNYNETTKIV
-746 DANNTAFCSA
+746 TTGA
-756 PWYASHG
+756 PWHDSHSAS
-763 SDIQTVILEDGITR
+763 VKKLVVEDGITS
-777 IGEHAFTY
+777 IGNDAFSDCESLVSAELAEGITSIGDGAFTGCY
-785 CSAMHSV
+785 DLEKIN
-792 SIPDSVTEIGAE
+792 IPNSVTSIGYDAFDSCWTLPSLELPSGLSKLESSAVSFTAIKELTVPHGVKVVDSYLVAYNDNLTTVTLEEGVEEIWHRAFWGCEKLNNITIPRSVKKIEGE
-804 AFAGCSSLES
+804 AFLEC
-814 VTIPDG
+814 T
-820 VTKIGS
+820 
-826 AAFESCGSL
+826 SL
-835 KSVTIP
+835 KSVTI
-841 SSVTTIGEWAFFG
+841 SKNCNV
-854 CDSLESVTIPGSV
+854 
-867 TEIGDWAF
+867 
-875 SDCGSLKSVT
+875 
-885 IPDSVTTIGEQ
+885 
-896 AFSGCA
+896 A
-902 SLESVTI
+902 S
-909 PGSVTEIGDWAFSD
+909 
-923 CVFLKSVTIPDS
+923 
-935 VTTIGECAFSGCAF
+935 
-949 LESVTIQGSV
+949 
-959 TEIGKDAFF
+959 DAFP
-968 FCSALKSVTI
+968 ST
-978 SRNCTVGQ
+978 
-986 GAFDSGVQI
+986 VQI

>member
-235 NNNRMPLYPPYPQP
+235 NANRMPLYPPYPQP

-344 ERPVWGK
+344 ERPVWGST
-351 AHADSEKPAKAEK
+351 HADSEKPAKAEK
-364 DLPECLKNARDD
+364 TLPECLKNARDD

-455 QTPAEDHTE
+455 QTPAEDRTE
-464 RAAVPVQPVQN
+464 RVAAPVQPVQN

-548 AQAAQQQETPA
+548 VQAAQQQAEPA
-559 APAAPQKKGSKL
+559 APKKKGSKL

-627 MTVTVSDKA
+627 VTVTVSDKA

-660 GEIIRSQS
+660 SEIIRSQS

-682 AIKQAAADCIAQ
+682 AIKKAAADCIAQ
-694 ASTGKA
+694 ASGKKA
-700 ASGLSQKAADLI
+700 ASSQAASAAASSTVASSTTASSLSQNAADLI
-712 DSGTCGEQAT
+712 DSGSCGKNAT
-722 WELYQD
+722 WELYKD

-734 GSGAMSDYSVSF
+734 GSGAMQDYNWNYNETTKIV
-746 DANNTAFCSA
+746 TTGA
-756 PWYASHG
+756 PWHDSHSAS
-763 SDIQTVILEDGITR
+763 VKKLVVEDGITS
-777 IGEHAFTY
+777 IGNDAFSDCESLASAELAEGITSIGDGAFTGCY
-785 CSAMHSV
+785 DLEKIN
-792 SIPDSVTEIGAE
+792 IPNSVTSIGYDAFDSCWTLPSLELPSGLSKLESSAVSFTAFKELTVPHGVKVVDSYLADYNDNLTTVTLEEGVEEIWHRAFWGCEKLNNITIPRSVKKIEGE
-804 AFAGCSSLES
+804 AFLEC
-814 VTIPDG
+814 T
-820 VTKIGS
+820 
-826 AAFESCGSL
+826 SL
-835 KSVTIP
+835 KSVTI
-841 SSVTTIGEWAFFG
+841 S
-854 CDSLESVTIPGSV
+854 
-867 TEIGDWAF
+867 
-875 SDCGSLKSVT
+875 KSCNV
-885 IPDSVTTIGEQ
+885 
-896 AFSGCA
+896 A
-902 SLESVTI
+902 S
-909 PGSVTEIGDWAFSD
+909 
-923 CVFLKSVTIPDS
+923 
-935 VTTIGECAFSGCAF
+935 
-949 LESVTIQGSV
+949 
-959 TEIGKDAFF
+959 DAFP
-968 FCSALKSVTI
+968 ST
-978 SRNCTVGQ
+978 
-986 GAFDSGVQI
+986 VQI

>member
-1 MENEYYKRYEPF
+1 MDNEYYKRYEPF
-13 FGEWR
+13 FGAWY
-18 IKRFIGAGSY
+18 IKRYIGAGSY
-28 GRVFEI
+28 GKVFEI

-39 FDTVYTGALKAVT
+39 FDTVFTGALKAIT
-52 IPSSQGELDEIL
+52 IPSSPDELEEIL
-64 ADGMDM
+64 SDGMDRD
-70 NGAST
+70 GAST
-75 YFRDYVKELN
+75 YFRDYVKDLN

-171 NIFISETEDFKL
+171 NIFISDTEDFKL

-304 EAILYT
+304 EAIRYT

-344 ERPVWGK
+344 ERPVWGSTR
-351 AHADSEKPAKAEK
+351 ADSEKPAKAEK

-413 EPAAPAVPQE
+413 EPAAPVVPQE

-448 MPGAVPV
+448 MPGAAPV
-455 QTPAEDHTE
+455 QTPAEDRTE
-464 RAAVPVQPVQN
+464 RVAAPVQPVQN

-489 AEKRRQEQQAKREA
+489 AEKRRQEEQAKREA

-627 MTVTVSDKA
+627 VTVTVSDKA

-682 AIKQAAADCIAQ
+682 AIKKAAADCIAQ
-694 ASTGKA
+694 ASGKKA
-700 ASGLSQKAADLI
+700 ASSQAASAAASSTVASSTTASSLSQNAADLI
-712 DSGTCGEQAT
+712 DSGSCGKNAT
-722 WELYQD
+722 WELYKD

-734 GSGAMSDYSVSF
+734 GTGAMQDYNWNYNETTKIV
-746 DANNTAFCSA
+746 TTGA
-756 PWYASHG
+756 PWHDSHSAS
-763 SDIQTVILEDGITR
+763 VKKLVVEDGITS
-777 IGEHAFTY
+777 IGNEAFSD
-785 CSAMHSV
+785 CESLVSAELAEGIT
-792 SIPDSVTEIGAE
+792 SIGDGTFTACRDLEKINIPNSVTSIGYDAFYSCWALTSLELPSGLSKLESSAVSFTAIKELTVPHGVKVVDSYLAAYNDNLTTVTLEEGVEEIWHRAFWGCEKLNNITIPRSVKKIEGE
-804 AFAGCSSLES
+804 AFLEC
-814 VTIPDG
+814 T
-820 VTKIGS
+820 
-826 AAFESCGSL
+826 SL
-835 KSVTIP
+835 KSVTI
-841 SSVTTIGEWAFFG
+841 SKNCNV
-854 CDSLESVTIPGSV
+854 
-867 TEIGDWAF
+867 
-875 SDCGSLKSVT
+875 
-885 IPDSVTTIGEQ
+885 
-896 AFSGCA
+896 A
-902 SLESVTI
+902 S
-909 PGSVTEIGDWAFSD
+909 
-923 CVFLKSVTIPDS
+923 
-935 VTTIGECAFSGCAF
+935 
-949 LESVTIQGSV
+949 
-959 TEIGKDAFF
+959 DAFP
-968 FCSALKSVTI
+968 ST
-978 SRNCTVGQ
+978 
-986 GAFDSGVQI
+986 VQI

>member
-325 VPSTSGAAAPE
+325 VPSTSDAAAPE

-344 ERPVWGK
+344 ERPVWGST
-351 AHADSEKPAKAEK
+351 HADSEKPAKAEK

-413 EPAAPAVPQE
+413 EPAAPVVPQE

-455 QTPAEDHTE
+455 QTPAEDRTE
-464 RAAVPVQPVQN
+464 RVAVPVQPVQN

-586 GGFALAGRGGASSTA
+586 GGFALAGRGGASGTA
-601 AASTADAIYTAGTY
+601 AASTAEAIYTAGTY

-627 MTVTVSDKA
+627 VTVTVSDKA

-660 GEIIRSQS
+660 SEIIRSQS

-694 ASTGKA
+694 ASGKKA
-700 ASGLSQKAADLI
+700 ASSQAASAAASSTVASSTTASSLSQNAADLI
-712 DSGTCGEQAT
+712 DSGSCGKNAT
-722 WELYQD
+722 WELYKD

-734 GSGAMSDYSVSF
+734 GTGAMQDYNWNYNETTKIV
-746 DANNTAFCSA
+746 TTGA
-756 PWYASHG
+756 PWHDSHSAS
-763 SDIQTVILEDGITR
+763 VKKLVVEDGITS
-777 IGEHAFTY
+777 IGNDAFSDCESLVSAELAEGITSIGDGAFTGCY
-785 CSAMHSV
+785 DLEKIN
-792 SIPDSVTEIGAE
+792 IPNSVTSIGYDAFDSCWTLPSLELPSGLSKLESSAVSFTAIKELTVPHGVKVVDSYLAAYNDNLTTVTLEEGVEEIWHRAFWGCEKLNNITIPRSVKKIEGE
-804 AFAGCSSLES
+804 AFLEC
-814 VTIPDG
+814 T
-820 VTKIGS
+820 
-826 AAFESCGSL
+826 SL
-835 KSVTIP
+835 KSVTI
-841 SSVTTIGEWAFFG
+841 SKNCNV
-854 CDSLESVTIPGSV
+854 
-867 TEIGDWAF
+867 
-875 SDCGSLKSVT
+875 
-885 IPDSVTTIGEQ
+885 
-896 AFSGCA
+896 A
-902 SLESVTI
+902 S
-909 PGSVTEIGDWAFSD
+909 
-923 CVFLKSVTIPDS
+923 
-935 VTTIGECAFSGCAF
+935 
-949 LESVTIQGSV
+949 
-959 TEIGKDAFF
+959 DAFP
-968 FCSALKSVTI
+968 ST
-978 SRNCTVGQ
+978 
-986 GAFDSGVQI
+986 VQI

>member
-351 AHADSEKPAKAEK
+351 AHADREKPAKAEK

-464 RAAVPVQPVQN
+464 RVAVPVQPVQN

-548 AQAAQQQETPA
+548 AQAAQQQAEPA
-559 APAAPQKKGSKL
+559 VSQKKGSKL

-627 MTVTVSDKA
+627 VTVTVSDKA

-682 AIKQAAADCIAQ
+682 AIKKAAADCIAQ
-694 ASTGKA
+694 ASGKKA
-700 ASGLSQKAADLI
+700 ASSQAASAAASSTVASSTTASSLSQNAADLI
-712 DSGTCGEQAT
+712 DSGSCGKNAT
-722 WELYQD
+722 WELYKD

-734 GSGAMSDYSVSF
+734 GTGAMQDYNWNYNETTKIV
-746 DANNTAFCSA
+746 TTGA
-756 PWYASHG
+756 PWHDSHSAS
-763 SDIQTVILEDGITR
+763 VKKLVVEDGITS
-777 IGEHAFTY
+777 IGNEAFSD
-785 CSAMHSV
+785 CESLVSAELAEGIT
-792 SIPDSVTEIGAE
+792 SIGDGTFTACRDLEKINIPNSVTSIGYDAFDSCWTLPSLELPSGLSKLESSAVSFTAIKELTVPHGVKVVDSYLVAYNDNLTTVTLEEGVEEIWHRAFWGCEKLNNITIPRSVKKIEGE
-804 AFAGCSSLES
+804 AFLEC
-814 VTIPDG
+814 T
-820 VTKIGS
+820 
-826 AAFESCGSL
+826 SL
-835 KSVTIP
+835 KSVTI
-841 SSVTTIGEWAFFG
+841 SKNCNV
-854 CDSLESVTIPGSV
+854 
-867 TEIGDWAF
+867 
-875 SDCGSLKSVT
+875 
-885 IPDSVTTIGEQ
+885 
-896 AFSGCA
+896 A
-902 SLESVTI
+902 S
-909 PGSVTEIGDWAFSD
+909 
-923 CVFLKSVTIPDS
+923 
-935 VTTIGECAFSGCAF
+935 
-949 LESVTIQGSV
+949 
-959 TEIGKDAFF
+959 DAFP
-968 FCSALKSVTI
+968 ST
-978 SRNCTVGQ
+978 
-986 GAFDSGVQI
+986 VQI

>member
-304 EAILYT
+304 EAIRYT

-413 EPAAPAVPQE
+413 EPAAPVVPQE

-455 QTPAEDHTE
+455 QTPAEDRTE
-464 RAAVPVQPVQN
+464 RVAAPVQPVQN

-525 KRAAEQAA
+525 KRAAQQAEEA
-533 AEEAARK
+533 ARRAQEEAARK
-540 AEAEQAAA
+540 AAAEQAE
-548 AQAAQQQETPA
+548 QPKPA
-559 APAAPQKKGSKL
+559 APAKKNGKL
-571 PLAIGGV
+571 PLVIGGV
-578 AVAAVVAV
+578 VVAAVVAV
-586 GGFALAGRGGASSTA
+586 GGFALAGQGG
-601 AASTADAIYTAGTY
+601 TADSAADALYKAGTY
-615 TATAEGCLSDVT
+615 TATAENDIGSVVVE
-627 MTVTVSDKA
+627 MTFSADA
-636 ITDVRVDASGETA
+636 ITDVSIDASSQTKGIGQEA
-649 ELGGKA
+649 AQPLQEAILKA
-655 AEELP
+655 
-660 GEIIRSQS
+660 QS
-668 TDVDGYTGATLTSD
+668 ADVDGYTGATLTSD
-682 AIKQAAADCIAQ
+682 AIKKAAADCIAQ
-694 ASTGKA
+694 ASGKKA
-700 ASGLSQKAADLI
+700 ASSQAASAAASSTVASSTTASSLSQNAADLI
-712 DSGTCGEQAT
+712 DSGSCGKNAT
-722 WELYQD
+722 WELYKD

-734 GSGAMSDYSVSF
+734 GTGAMTDYDF
-746 DANNTAFCSA
+746 DYNTETKVTITNV
-756 PWYASHG
+756 PWYATHLS
-763 SDIQTVILEDGITR
+763 SIKKIVIESGITHVGAYSFMDCDAVTEVELPDTLTT
-777 IGEHAFTY
+777 IGENAFWM
-785 CSAMHSV
+785 CDALKAIK
-792 SIPDSVTEIGAE
+792 IPSGVTE
-804 AFAGCSSLES
+804 
-814 VTIPDG
+814 
-820 VTKIGS
+820 
-826 AAFESCGSL
+826 
-835 KSVTIP
+835 
-841 SSVTTIGEWAFFG
+841 IGEWAFSG
-854 CDSLESVTIPGSV
+854 CLGLTEVELPEGLKTIGHMAFNDCGAETVTIPGSV
-867 TEIGDWAF
+867 KKIPSEAF
-875 SDCGSLKSVT
+875 WFAYAQKML
-885 IPDSVTTIGEQ
+885 
-896 AFSGCA
+896 
-902 SLESVTI
+902 
-909 PGSVTEIGDWAFSD
+909 
-923 CVFLKSVTIPDS
+923 
-935 VTTIGECAFSGCAF
+935 
-949 LESVTIQGSV
+949 
-959 TEIGKDAFF
+959 
-968 FCSALKSVTI
+968 
-978 SRNCTVGQ
+978 
-986 GAFDSGVQI
+986 
-995 NYYD
+995 

>member
-52 IPSSQGELDEIL
+52 IPASQGELDEIL

-150 LCKALE
+150 LCRALE

-235 NNNRMPLYPPYPQP
+235 NANRMPLYPPYPQP

-304 EAILYT
+304 EAIRYT

-351 AHADSEKPAKAEK
+351 ARADSEKPAKAEK

-455 QTPAEDHTE
+455 QTPAEDRTE
-464 RAAVPVQPVQN
+464 RVAAPVQPVQN

-548 AQAAQQQETPA
+548 AQAAQQQAEPA
-559 APAAPQKKGSKL
+559 APKKKGSRL

-627 MTVTVSDKA
+627 VTVTVSDKA

-660 GEIIRSQS
+660 SEIIRSQS

-682 AIKQAAADCIAQ
+682 AIKKAAADCIAQ
-694 ASTGKA
+694 ASGKKA
-700 ASGLSQKAADLI
+700 ASSQAASAAASSTVASSTTASSLSQNAADLI
-712 DSGTCGEQAT
+712 DSGSCGKNAT
-722 WELYQD
+722 WELYKD

-734 GSGAMSDYSVSF
+734 GSGAMQDYNWNYNETTKIV
-746 DANNTAFCSA
+746 TTGA
-756 PWYASHG
+756 PWHDSHSAS
-763 SDIQTVILEDGITR
+763 VKKLVVEDGITS
-777 IGEHAFTY
+777 IGNDAFSDCESLASAELAEGITSIGDGAFTGCY
-785 CSAMHSV
+785 DLEKIN
-792 SIPDSVTEIGAE
+792 IPNSVTSIGYDAFDSCWTLPSLELPSGLSKLESSAVSFTAFKELTVPHGVKVVDSYLATYNDNLTTVTLEEGVEEIWHRAFWGCEKLNNITIPRSVKKIEGE
-804 AFAGCSSLES
+804 AFLEC
-814 VTIPDG
+814 T
-820 VTKIGS
+820 
-826 AAFESCGSL
+826 SL
-835 KSVTIP
+835 KSVTISKNCNVASNAFP
-841 SSVTTIGEWAFFG
+841 ST
-854 CDSLESVTIPGSV
+854 
-867 TEIGDWAF
+867 
-875 SDCGSLKSVT
+875 
-885 IPDSVTTIGEQ
+885 
-896 AFSGCA
+896 
-902 SLESVTI
+902 
-909 PGSVTEIGDWAFSD
+909 
-923 CVFLKSVTIPDS
+923 
-935 VTTIGECAFSGCAF
+935 
-949 LESVTIQGSV
+949 
-959 TEIGKDAFF
+959 
-968 FCSALKSVTI
+968 
-978 SRNCTVGQ
+978 
-986 GAFDSGVQI
+986 VQI

>member
-208 APEVFRGEKY
+208 APEVFKGEKY

-304 EAILYT
+304 EAIRYT

-344 ERPVWGK
+344 ERPVWGSTR
-351 AHADSEKPAKAEK
+351 ADSEKPAKAEK

-455 QTPAEDHTE
+455 QTPAEDRTK
-464 RAAVPVQPVQN
+464 RVAAPVQPVQN

-548 AQAAQQQETPA
+548 AQAAQQQAEPA
-559 APAAPQKKGSKL
+559 APKKKGSKL

-627 MTVTVSDKA
+627 VTVTVSDKA

-660 GEIIRSQS
+660 SEIIRSQS

-682 AIKQAAADCIAQ
+682 AIKKAAADCIAQ
-694 ASTGKA
+694 ASGKKA
-700 ASGLSQKAADLI
+700 ASSQAASAAASSTVASSTTASSLSQNAADLI
-712 DSGTCGEQAT
+712 DSGSCGKNAT
-722 WELYQD
+722 WELYKD

-734 GSGAMSDYSVSF
+734 GSGAMQDYNWNYNETTKIV
-746 DANNTAFCSA
+746 TTGA
-756 PWYASHG
+756 PWHDSHSAS
-763 SDIQTVILEDGITR
+763 VKKLVVEDGITS
-777 IGEHAFTY
+777 IGNDAFSDCESLASAELAEGITSIGDGAFTGCY
-785 CSAMHSV
+785 DLEKIN
-792 SIPDSVTEIGAE
+792 IPNSVTSIGYDAFDSCWTLPSLELPSGLSKLESSAVSFTAFKELTVPHGVKVVDSYLATYNDNLTTVTLEEGVEEIWHRAFWGCEKLNNITIPRSVKKIEGE
-804 AFAGCSSLES
+804 AFLEC
-814 VTIPDG
+814 T
-820 VTKIGS
+820 
-826 AAFESCGSL
+826 SL
-835 KSVTIP
+835 KSVTI
-841 SSVTTIGEWAFFG
+841 SKNCNV
-854 CDSLESVTIPGSV
+854 
-867 TEIGDWAF
+867 
-875 SDCGSLKSVT
+875 
-885 IPDSVTTIGEQ
+885 
-896 AFSGCA
+896 A
-902 SLESVTI
+902 S
-909 PGSVTEIGDWAFSD
+909 
-923 CVFLKSVTIPDS
+923 
-935 VTTIGECAFSGCAF
+935 
-949 LESVTIQGSV
+949 
-959 TEIGKDAFF
+959 DAFP
-968 FCSALKSVTI
+968 ST
-978 SRNCTVGQ
+978 
-986 GAFDSGVQI
+986 VQI

>member
-270 PANAEGRLAEI
+270 PANAEGCLAEI

-304 EAILYT
+304 EAIRYT

-455 QTPAEDHTE
+455 QTPAEDRTE
-464 RAAVPVQPVQN
+464 RVAAPVQPVQN

-503 EEAARRKAAEEKE
+503 EEAARRKATEEKE
-516 AELARIRAE
+516 EELARIRAE

-586 GGFALAGRGGASSTA
+586 GGFALAGRGNSQLPVAASSVSVSSSSVSSTA
-601 AASTADAIYTAGTY
+601 SSKAASTA
-615 TATAEGCLSDVT
+615 
-627 MTVTVSDKA
+627 
-636 ITDVRVDASGETA
+636 ASSKT
-649 ELGGKA
+649 
-655 AEELP
+655 
-660 GEIIRSQS
+660 SSS
-668 TDVDGYTGATLTSD
+668 TT
-682 AIKQAAADCIAQ
+682 
-694 ASTGKA
+694 AST
-700 ASGLSQKAADLI
+700 SQNAADLI
-712 DSGTCGEQAT
+712 DSGSCGKNAT
-722 WELYQD
+722 WELYKD

-734 GSGAMSDYSVSF
+734 GTGAMQDYNWNYNETTKIV
-746 DANNTAFCSA
+746 TTGA
-756 PWYASHG
+756 PWHDSHSAS
-763 SDIQTVILEDGITR
+763 VKKLVVEDGITS
-777 IGEHAFTY
+777 IGNDAFSDCESLVSAELAEGITSIGDGAFTGCY
-785 CSAMHSV
+785 DLEKIN
-792 SIPDSVTEIGAE
+792 IPNSVTSIGYDAFDSCWTLPSLELPSGLSKLESSAVSFTAIKELTVPHGVKVVDSYLAAYNDNLTTVTLEEGVEEIWHRAFWGCEKLNNITIPRSVKKIEGE
-804 AFAGCSSLES
+804 AFLEC
-814 VTIPDG
+814 T
-820 VTKIGS
+820 
-826 AAFESCGSL
+826 SL
-835 KSVTIP
+835 KSVTI
-841 SSVTTIGEWAFFG
+841 SKNCNV
-854 CDSLESVTIPGSV
+854 
-867 TEIGDWAF
+867 
-875 SDCGSLKSVT
+875 
-885 IPDSVTTIGEQ
+885 
-896 AFSGCA
+896 A
-902 SLESVTI
+902 S
-909 PGSVTEIGDWAFSD
+909 
-923 CVFLKSVTIPDS
+923 
-935 VTTIGECAFSGCAF
+935 
-949 LESVTIQGSV
+949 
-959 TEIGKDAFF
+959 DAFP
-968 FCSALKSVTI
+968 ST
-978 SRNCTVGQ
+978 
-986 GAFDSGVQI
+986 VQI

>member
-464 RAAVPVQPVQN
+464 RVAVPVQPVQN

-586 GGFALAGRGGASSTA
+586 GGFALAGRGNSQLPVAASSVSVSSSSVSSTA
-601 AASTADAIYTAGTY
+601 SSKAASTA
-615 TATAEGCLSDVT
+615 
-627 MTVTVSDKA
+627 
-636 ITDVRVDASGETA
+636 ASSKT
-649 ELGGKA
+649 
-655 AEELP
+655 
-660 GEIIRSQS
+660 SSS
-668 TDVDGYTGATLTSD
+668 TT
-682 AIKQAAADCIAQ
+682 
-694 ASTGKA
+694 AST
-700 ASGLSQKAADLI
+700 SQNAADLI
-712 DSGTCGEQAT
+712 DSGSCGKNAT
-722 WELYQD
+722 WELYKD
-728 GTLYIK
+728 GTMYIK
-734 GSGAMSDYSVSF
+734 GTGAMTDYDF
-746 DANNTAFCSA
+746 DYNTETKVTITNV
-756 PWYASHG
+756 PWYATHLS
-763 SDIQTVILEDGITR
+763 SIKKIVIESGITYVGAYSFMDCDAVTEVELPDTLTT
-777 IGEHAFTY
+777 IGENAFWLCNELKTIK
-785 CSAMHSV
+785 
-792 SIPDSVTEIGAE
+792 IPSSVTEIGKR
-804 AFAGCSSLES
+804 AFGGCLELTE
-814 VTIPDG
+814 VELPEGLKTIG
-820 VTKIGS
+820 Y
-826 AAFESCGSL
+826 AAFDSCGI
-835 KSVTIP
+835 KT
-841 SSVTTIGEWAFFG
+841 
-854 CDSLESVTIPGSV
+854 VTIPGSV
-867 TEIGDWAF
+867 KEIPSEAFLLAYTQNVVIEEGVEEIGEEAF
-875 SDCGSLKSVT
+875 YYNDQLKSIT
-885 IPDSVTTIGEQ
+885 IPRSVKKNRQ
-896 AFSGCA
+896 
-902 SLESVTI
+902 
-909 PGSVTEIGDWAFSD
+909 
-923 CVFLKSVTIPDS
+923 
-935 VTTIGECAFSGCAF
+935 
-949 LESVTIQGSV
+949 
-959 TEIGKDAFF
+959 
-968 FCSALKSVTI
+968 
-978 SRNCTVGQ
+978 
-986 GAFDSGVQI
+986 
-995 NYYD
+995 

>member
-134 QNHTFTRRE
+134 QNHTFPRRE

-413 EPAAPAVPQE
+413 EPAAPVVPQE

-464 RAAVPVQPVQN
+464 RVAVPVQPVQN

-540 AEAEQAAA
+540 AEAEQAVA
-548 AQAAQQQETPA
+548 AQAAQQQAEPA
-559 APAAPQKKGSKL
+559 VSQKKGSKL

-586 GGFALAGRGGASSTA
+586 GGFALAGRGGASGTA

-627 MTVTVSDKA
+627 VTVTVSDKA

-660 GEIIRSQS
+660 SEIIRSQS

-682 AIKQAAADCIAQ
+682 AIKKAAADCIAQ
-694 ASTGKA
+694 ASGKKA
-700 ASGLSQKAADLI
+700 ASSQAASAAASSTVASSTTASSLSQNAADLI
-712 DSGTCGEQAT
+712 DSGSCGKNAT
-722 WELYQD
+722 WELYKD

-734 GSGAMSDYSVSF
+734 GTGAITDYDF
-746 DANNTAFCSA
+746 DYNTETKVTITNV
-756 PWYASHG
+756 PWYATHLS
-763 SDIQTVILEDGITR
+763 SIKKIVIESGITHVGAYSFMDCDAVTEVELPDTLTT
-777 IGEHAFTY
+777 IGENAFWLCNELKTIK
-785 CSAMHSV
+785 
-792 SIPDSVTEIGAE
+792 IPSSVTEIGKRAFGGCLELTEVELPEGLKTIGYAAFGSCGIKTVTIPGSVKEIPSE
-804 AFAGCSSLES
+804 AFLLAYTQNVVIEEGVEEIGEEAFYYNDQLKS
-814 VTIPDG
+814 VTIPRS
-820 VTKIGS
+820 VKKIDS
-826 AAFESCGSL
+826 NAFAECPSL
-835 KSVTIP
+835 KSVTI
-841 SSVTTIGEWAFFG
+841 SKNCNV
-854 CDSLESVTIPGSV
+854 
-867 TEIGDWAF
+867 
-875 SDCGSLKSVT
+875 
-885 IPDSVTTIGEQ
+885 
-896 AFSGCA
+896 A
-902 SLESVTI
+902 S
-909 PGSVTEIGDWAFSD
+909 
-923 CVFLKSVTIPDS
+923 
-935 VTTIGECAFSGCAF
+935 
-949 LESVTIQGSV
+949 
-959 TEIGKDAFF
+959 DAFP
-968 FCSALKSVTI
+968 ST
-978 SRNCTVGQ
+978 
-986 GAFDSGVQI
+986 VQI

>member
-413 EPAAPAVPQE
+413 EPAALAVPQE

-464 RAAVPVQPVQN
+464 RVAVPVQPVQN

-525 KRAAEQAA
+525 KRAAQQAEEA
-533 AEEAARK
+533 ARRAQEEAARK
-540 AEAEQAAA
+540 AAAEQAE
-548 AQAAQQQETPA
+548 QPKPA
-559 APAAPQKKGSKL
+559 APAKKNGKL
-571 PLAIGGV
+571 PLVIGGV
-578 AVAAVVAV
+578 VVAAVVAV
-586 GGFALAGRGGASSTA
+586 GGFALAGQGG
-601 AASTADAIYTAGTY
+601 TADSAADALYKAGTY
-615 TATAEGCLSDVT
+615 TATAENDIGSVVVE
-627 MTVTVSDKA
+627 MTFSADA
-636 ITDVRVDASGETA
+636 ITDVSIDASSQTKGIGQEA
-649 ELGGKA
+649 AQPLQEAILKA
-655 AEELP
+655 
-660 GEIIRSQS
+660 QS
-668 TDVDGYTGATLTSD
+668 ADVDGYTGATLTSD

-734 GSGAMSDYSVSF
+734 GSGAMSDYSISS
-746 DANNTAFCSA
+746 DANDTSFCSA
-756 PWYASHG
+756 PWYASHR
-763 SDIQTVILEDGITR
+763 SDIQTVIIEDGITR

-875 SDCGSLKSVT
+875 SDC
-885 IPDSVTTIGEQ
+885 
-896 AFSGCA
+896 
-902 SLESVTI
+902 
-909 PGSVTEIGDWAFSD
+909 
-923 CVFLKSVTIPDS
+923 VFLKSVTIPDS

>member
-225 SLGLVMYQLL
+225 SLGLVIYQLL

-413 EPAAPAVPQE
+413 EPAAPVVPQE

-464 RAAVPVQPVQN
+464 RVAVPVQPVQN

-533 AEEAARK
+533 AEEAARRAQEEAARK
-540 AEAEQAAA
+540 AAAEQAE
-548 AQAAQQQETPA
+548 QPKPA
-559 APAAPQKKGSKL
+559 APAKKNGKL
-571 PLAIGGV
+571 PLVIGGV
-578 AVAAVVAV
+578 VVAAVVAV
-586 GGFALAGRGGASSTA
+586 GGFALAGQGG
-601 AASTADAIYTAGTY
+601 TADSAADALYKAGTY
-615 TATAEGCLSDVT
+615 TATAENDIGSVVVE
-627 MTVTVSDKA
+627 MTFSADA
-636 ITDVRVDASGETA
+636 ITDVSIDASSQTKGIGQEA
-649 ELGGKA
+649 AQPLQEAILKA
-655 AEELP
+655 
-660 GEIIRSQS
+660 QS
-668 TDVDGYTGATLTSD
+668 ADVDGYTGATLTSD

-734 GSGAMSDYSVSF
+734 GSGAMSDYSISS
-746 DANNTAFCSA
+746 DANDTSFCSA
-756 PWYASHG
+756 PWYASHR
-763 SDIQTVILEDGITR
+763 SDIQTVIIEDGITR

-875 SDCGSLKSVT
+875 SDC
-885 IPDSVTTIGEQ
+885 
-896 AFSGCA
+896 
-902 SLESVTI
+902 
-909 PGSVTEIGDWAFSD
+909 
-923 CVFLKSVTIPDS
+923 VFLKSVTIPDS

>member
-235 NNNRMPLYPPYPQP
+235 NANRMPLYPPYPQP

-344 ERPVWGK
+344 ERPVWGST
-351 AHADSEKPAKAEK
+351 HADSEKPAKAEK
-364 DLPECLKNARDD
+364 TLPECLKNARDD

-434 AQPAAPADDSTVRL
+434 APPAAPADDSTVRL
-448 MPGAVPV
+448 MPSAVPV
-455 QTPAEDHTE
+455 QTPAEDRTE
-464 RAAVPVQPVQN
+464 RVAAPVQPVQN

-548 AQAAQQQETPA
+548 AQAAQQQAEPA
-559 APAAPQKKGSKL
+559 VSQKKGSKL

-627 MTVTVSDKA
+627 VTVTVSDKA
-636 ITDVRVDASGETA
+636 ITDVQVDASGETA

-660 GEIIRSQS
+660 SEIIRSQS

-682 AIKQAAADCIAQ
+682 AIKKAAADCIAQ
-694 ASTGKA
+694 ASGKKA
-700 ASGLSQKAADLI
+700 ASSQAASAAASSTVASSTTASSLSQNAADLI
-712 DSGTCGEQAT
+712 DSGSCGKNAT
-722 WELYQD
+722 WELYKD

-734 GSGAMSDYSVSF
+734 GTGAMQDYNWNYNETTKIV
-746 DANNTAFCSA
+746 TTGA
-756 PWYASHG
+756 PWHDSHSAS
-763 SDIQTVILEDGITR
+763 VKKLVVEDGITS
-777 IGEHAFTY
+777 IGNDAFSDCESLVSAELAEGITSIGDGAFTGCY
-785 CSAMHSV
+785 DLEKIN
-792 SIPDSVTEIGAE
+792 IPNSVTSIGYDAFDSCWTLPSLELPSGLSKLESSAVSFTAFKELTVPHGVKVVDSYLAAYNDNLTTVTLEEGVEEIWHRAFWGCEKLNNITIPRSVKKIEEE
-804 AFAGCSSLES
+804 AFLEC
-814 VTIPDG
+814 T
-820 VTKIGS
+820 
-826 AAFESCGSL
+826 SL
-835 KSVTIP
+835 KSVTI
-841 SSVTTIGEWAFFG
+841 SKNCNV
-854 CDSLESVTIPGSV
+854 
-867 TEIGDWAF
+867 
-875 SDCGSLKSVT
+875 
-885 IPDSVTTIGEQ
+885 
-896 AFSGCA
+896 A
-902 SLESVTI
+902 S
-909 PGSVTEIGDWAFSD
+909 
-923 CVFLKSVTIPDS
+923 
-935 VTTIGECAFSGCAF
+935 
-949 LESVTIQGSV
+949 
-959 TEIGKDAFF
+959 DAFP
-968 FCSALKSVTI
+968 ST
-978 SRNCTVGQ
+978 
-986 GAFDSGVQI
+986 VQI

>member
-364 DLPECLKNARDD
+364 TLPECLKNARDD

-413 EPAAPAVPQE
+413 EPAAPVVPQE

-464 RAAVPVQPVQN
+464 RVAVPVQPVQN

-571 PLAIGGV
+571 PLVIGGV
-578 AVAAVVAV
+578 VVAAVVAV
-586 GGFALAGRGGASSTA
+586 GGFALAGQGG
-601 AASTADAIYTAGTY
+601 TADSAADALYKAGTY
-615 TATAEGCLSDVT
+615 TATAENDIGSVVVE
-627 MTVTVSDKA
+627 MTFSADA
-636 ITDVRVDASGETA
+636 ITDVSIDASSQTKGIGQEA
-649 ELGGKA
+649 AQPLQEAILKA
-655 AEELP
+655 
-660 GEIIRSQS
+660 QS
-668 TDVDGYTGATLTSD
+668 ADVDGYTGATLTSD

-734 GSGAMSDYSVSF
+734 GSGAMSDYSISS
-746 DANNTAFCSA
+746 DANDTSFCSA
-756 PWYASHG
+756 PWYASHR
-763 SDIQTVILEDGITR
+763 SDIQTVIIEDGITR

-978 SRNCTVGQ
+978 SKNCNVASD
-986 GAFDSGVQI
+986 AFPSTVQI

>member
-134 QNHTFTRRE
+134 QNHTFTRHE

-208 APEVFRGEKY
+208 APEVFKGEKY

-235 NNNRMPLYPPYPQP
+235 NANRMPLYPPYPQP

-344 ERPVWGK
+344 ERPVWGSTR
-351 AHADSEKPAKAEK
+351 ADSEKPAKAEK
-364 DLPECLKNARDD
+364 TLPECLKNARDD

-413 EPAAPAVPQE
+413 EPAAPVVPQE

-455 QTPAEDHTE
+455 QTPAEDRTE
-464 RAAVPVQPVQN
+464 RVAAPVQPVQN

-548 AQAAQQQETPA
+548 AQAAQQQAEPA
-559 APAAPQKKGSKL
+559 APKKKGSKL

-627 MTVTVSDKA
+627 VTVTVSDKA

-649 ELGGKA
+649 ELGCKA

-660 GEIIRSQS
+660 SEIIRSQS

-682 AIKQAAADCIAQ
+682 AIKKAAADCIAQ
-694 ASTGKA
+694 ASGKKA
-700 ASGLSQKAADLI
+700 ASSQAASAAASSTVASSTTASSLSQNAADLI
-712 DSGTCGEQAT
+712 DSGSCGKNAT
-722 WELYQD
+722 WELYKD

-734 GSGAMSDYSVSF
+734 GTGAMQDYNWNYNETTKIV
-746 DANNTAFCSA
+746 TTGA
-756 PWYASHG
+756 PWHDSHSASVK
-763 SDIQTVILEDGITR
+763 QLVVEDGITS
-777 IGEHAFTY
+777 IGNDAFSDCESLASAELAEGITSIGDGAFTGCY
-785 CSAMHSV
+785 DLEKIN
-792 SIPDSVTEIGAE
+792 IPNSVTSIGYDAFDSCWTLPSLELPSGLSKLESSAVSFTAFKELTVPHGVKVVDSYLAAYNDNLTTVTLEEGVEEIWHRAFWGCEKLNNITIPRSVKKIEEE
-804 AFAGCSSLES
+804 AFLEC
-814 VTIPDG
+814 T
-820 VTKIGS
+820 
-826 AAFESCGSL
+826 SL
-835 KSVTIP
+835 KSVTI
-841 SSVTTIGEWAFFG
+841 S
-854 CDSLESVTIPGSV
+854 
-867 TEIGDWAF
+867 
-875 SDCGSLKSVT
+875 KSCNV
-885 IPDSVTTIGEQ
+885 
-896 AFSGCA
+896 A
-902 SLESVTI
+902 S
-909 PGSVTEIGDWAFSD
+909 
-923 CVFLKSVTIPDS
+923 
-935 VTTIGECAFSGCAF
+935 
-949 LESVTIQGSV
+949 
-959 TEIGKDAFF
+959 DAFP
-968 FCSALKSVTI
+968 ST
-978 SRNCTVGQ
+978 
-986 GAFDSGVQI
+986 VQI

>member
-344 ERPVWGK
+344 ERPVWGSTR
-351 AHADSEKPAKAEK
+351 ADSEKPAKAEK

-455 QTPAEDHTE
+455 QTLAEDHTE
-464 RAAVPVQPVQN
+464 RVAVPVQPVQN

-548 AQAAQQQETPA
+548 AQAAQQQAEPA
-559 APAAPQKKGSKL
+559 APKKKGSKL

-586 GGFALAGRGGASSTA
+586 GGFALAGRGGASGTA
-601 AASTADAIYTAGTY
+601 AASTAEAIYTAGTY

-627 MTVTVSDKA
+627 VTVTVSDKA

-682 AIKQAAADCIAQ
+682 AIKKAAADCIAQ
-694 ASTGKA
+694 ASGKKA
-700 ASGLSQKAADLI
+700 ASSQAASAAASSTVASSTTASSLSQNAADLI
-712 DSGTCGEQAT
+712 DSGSCGKNAT
-722 WELYQD
+722 WELYKD

-734 GSGAMSDYSVSF
+734 GTGAMQDYNWNYNETTKIV
-746 DANNTAFCSA
+746 TTGA
-756 PWYASHG
+756 PWHDSHSAS
-763 SDIQTVILEDGITR
+763 VKKLVVEDGITS
-777 IGEHAFTY
+777 IGNDAFSDCESLVSAELAEGITSIGDGAFTGCY
-785 CSAMHSV
+785 DLEKIN
-792 SIPDSVTEIGAE
+792 IPNSVTSIGYDAFDSCWTLPSLELPSGLSKLESSAVSFTAIKELTVPHGVKVVDSYLAAYNDNLTTVTLEEGVEEIWHRAFWGCEKLNNITIPRSVKKIEGE
-804 AFAGCSSLES
+804 AFLEC
-814 VTIPDG
+814 T
-820 VTKIGS
+820 
-826 AAFESCGSL
+826 SL
-835 KSVTIP
+835 KSVTISKNCNVASNAFP
-841 SSVTTIGEWAFFG
+841 ST
-854 CDSLESVTIPGSV
+854 
-867 TEIGDWAF
+867 
-875 SDCGSLKSVT
+875 
-885 IPDSVTTIGEQ
+885 
-896 AFSGCA
+896 
-902 SLESVTI
+902 
-909 PGSVTEIGDWAFSD
+909 
-923 CVFLKSVTIPDS
+923 
-935 VTTIGECAFSGCAF
+935 
-949 LESVTIQGSV
+949 
-959 TEIGKDAFF
+959 
-968 FCSALKSVTI
+968 
-978 SRNCTVGQ
+978 
-986 GAFDSGVQI
+986 VQI

>member
-235 NNNRMPLYPPYPQP
+235 NANRMPLYPPYPQP

-344 ERPVWGK
+344 ERPVWGSTR
-351 AHADSEKPAKAEK
+351 ADSERPAKAEK
-364 DLPECLKNARDD
+364 TLPECLKNARDD

-464 RAAVPVQPVQN
+464 RVAVPVQPVQN

-540 AEAEQAAA
+540 AEAEQAVA
-548 AQAAQQQETPA
+548 AQAAQQQAEPA
-559 APAAPQKKGSKL
+559 VSQKKGSKL

-627 MTVTVSDKA
+627 VTVTVSDKA

-660 GEIIRSQS
+660 SEIIRSQS

-682 AIKQAAADCIAQ
+682 AIKKAAADCIAQ
-694 ASTGKA
+694 ASGKKA
-700 ASGLSQKAADLI
+700 ASSQAASAAASSTVASSTTASSLSQNAADLI
-712 DSGTCGEQAT
+712 DSGSCGKNAT
-722 WELYQD
+722 WELYKD

-734 GSGAMSDYSVSF
+734 GTGAMQDYNWNYNETTKIV
-746 DANNTAFCSA
+746 TTGA
-756 PWYASHG
+756 PWHDSHSAS
-763 SDIQTVILEDGITR
+763 VKKLVVEDGITS
-777 IGEHAFTY
+777 IGNDAFSDCESLVSAELAEGITSIGDGAFTGCY
-785 CSAMHSV
+785 DLEKIN
-792 SIPDSVTEIGAE
+792 IPNSVTSIGYDAFDSCWTLPSLELPSGLSKLESSAVSFTAFKELTVPHGVKVVDSYLAAYNDNLTTVTLEEGVEEIWHRAFWGCEKLNNITIPRSVKKIEEE
-804 AFAGCSSLES
+804 AFLEC
-814 VTIPDG
+814 T
-820 VTKIGS
+820 
-826 AAFESCGSL
+826 SL
-835 KSVTIP
+835 KSVTI
-841 SSVTTIGEWAFFG
+841 SKNCNV
-854 CDSLESVTIPGSV
+854 
-867 TEIGDWAF
+867 
-875 SDCGSLKSVT
+875 
-885 IPDSVTTIGEQ
+885 
-896 AFSGCA
+896 A
-902 SLESVTI
+902 S
-909 PGSVTEIGDWAFSD
+909 
-923 CVFLKSVTIPDS
+923 
-935 VTTIGECAFSGCAF
+935 
-949 LESVTIQGSV
+949 
-959 TEIGKDAFF
+959 DAFP
-968 FCSALKSVTI
+968 ST
-978 SRNCTVGQ
+978 
-986 GAFDSGVQI
+986 VQI

>member
-52 IPSSQGELDEIL
+52 IPASQGELDEIL

-304 EAILYT
+304 EAIRYT

-464 RAAVPVQPVQN
+464 RVAVPVQPVQN

-548 AQAAQQQETPA
+548 AQAAQQQAEPA
-559 APAAPQKKGSKL
+559 VSQKKGSKL

-586 GGFALAGRGGASSTA
+586 GGFALAGRGNSQLPVAASSVSVSSSSVSSTA
-601 AASTADAIYTAGTY
+601 SSKAASTA
-615 TATAEGCLSDVT
+615 
-627 MTVTVSDKA
+627 
-636 ITDVRVDASGETA
+636 ASSKT
-649 ELGGKA
+649 
-655 AEELP
+655 
-660 GEIIRSQS
+660 SSS
-668 TDVDGYTGATLTSD
+668 TT
-682 AIKQAAADCIAQ
+682 
-694 ASTGKA
+694 AST
-700 ASGLSQKAADLI
+700 SQNAADLI
-712 DSGTCGEQAT
+712 DSGSCGKNAT
-722 WELYQD
+722 WELYKD
-728 GTLYIK
+728 GTMYIK
-734 GSGAMSDYSVSF
+734 GTGAMTDYDF
-746 DANNTAFCSA
+746 DYNTETKVTITNV
-756 PWYASHG
+756 PWYATHLS
-763 SDIQTVILEDGITR
+763 SIKKIVIESGITYVGAYSFMDCDAVTEVELPDTLTT
-777 IGEHAFTY
+777 IGENAFWLCNELKTIK
-785 CSAMHSV
+785 
-792 SIPDSVTEIGAE
+792 IPSSVTEIGKR
-804 AFAGCSSLES
+804 AFGGCLELTEVELPEGLKTIGYAAFGS
-814 VTIPDG
+814 CGIKTVTIPGSVKEIPSEAFLLAYTQNVVIEEG
-820 VTKIGS
+820 VEEIGEEAFYYNDQLKSITIPRSVKKIGS
-826 AAFESCGSL
+826 NAFAKCTSL
-835 KSVTIP
+835 KSVTISKNCNVASNAFP
-841 SSVTTIGEWAFFG
+841 ST
-854 CDSLESVTIPGSV
+854 
-867 TEIGDWAF
+867 
-875 SDCGSLKSVT
+875 
-885 IPDSVTTIGEQ
+885 
-896 AFSGCA
+896 
-902 SLESVTI
+902 
-909 PGSVTEIGDWAFSD
+909 
-923 CVFLKSVTIPDS
+923 
-935 VTTIGECAFSGCAF
+935 
-949 LESVTIQGSV
+949 
-959 TEIGKDAFF
+959 
-968 FCSALKSVTI
+968 
-978 SRNCTVGQ
+978 
-986 GAFDSGVQI
+986 VQI